1 MNKYNLT
8 IDVERINLENEKHIR
23 NFLYQLKNLAQHC
36 VNFINS
42 LADKTDCNNKRFLR
56 EIHDDDDTTFESQYI
71 IPSLENKNDKIEQNL
86 KGNKEIK
93 QRESIIDS
101 NDPNYLLYSNIA
113 LGVPQNVKE
122 SYKLLKNK
130 TKIKKKNK
138 DVKSPDNDRKVEFLR
153 TFDEENE

>member
-23 NFLYQLKNLAQHC
+23 NFSQKIKNLAQHC

-71 IPSLENKNDKIEQNL
+71 IPSLENTNDKIDFNFFV
-86 KGNKEIK
+86 NDN
-93 QRESIIDS
+93 SIILNS
-101 NDPNYLLYSNIA
+101 
-113 LGVPQNVKE
+113 
-122 SYKLLKNK
+122 
-130 TKIKKKNK
+130 
-138 DVKSPDNDRKVEFLR
+138 
-153 TFDEENE
+153 